1 MGKPLCLSE
10 RLVFIMT
17 PMQQS
22 RLDKAKLIIDRPA
35 DFKVCEACGSI
46 VSETTAAC
54 PNCNAYRFDAN
65 PDYVV
70 EQAVLLASREQRSVT
85 PEDLEKL
92 GLSPPGLPSGPPFR
106 LSSFFRSLPFRGRL
120 LFHLSV
126 QERQTVSICGGLQC
140 AG

>member
-1 MGKPLCLSE
+1 
-10 RLVFIMT
+10 
-17 PMQQS
+17 MQQS

-85 PEDLEKL
+85 PEDLE
-92 GLSPPGLPSGPPFR
+92 SRTFAARPSFRAAIPPQQFFQELPLPGQAPF
-106 LSSFFRSLPFRGRL
+106 SSLRAGT
-120 LFHLSV
+120 
-126 QERQTVSICGGLQC
+126 QAVSICGGLQC

>member
-1 MGKPLCLSE
+1 
-10 RLVFIMT
+10 
-17 PMQQS
+17 MQQS

-70 EQAVLLASREQRSVT
+70 EQAVLLASREQRSVMFHRPCLADALFQLVRRYEFSLFIQLVCLLIGDHVRT
-85 PEDLEKL
+85 ERCLDDAEKAEMLEAGYHLLDAHLHKL
-92 GLSPPGLPSGPPFR
+92 SKD
-106 LSSFFRSLPFRGRL
+106 
-120 LFHLSV
+120 
-126 QERQTVSICGGLQC
+126 
-140 AG
+140 

>member
-1 MGKPLCLSE
+1 
-10 RLVFIMT
+10 MT

-65 PDYVV
+65 PDYVE

-85 PEDLEKL
+85 PEDLEK
-92 GLSPPGLPSGPPFR
+92 
-106 LSSFFRSLPFRGRL
+106 
-120 LFHLSV
+120 
-126 QERQTVSICGGLQC
+126 
-140 AG
+140 

>member
-1 MGKPLCLSE
+1 
-10 RLVFIMT
+10 MT

-70 EQAVLLASREQRSVT
+70 GQAVQVASRGQSYVA
-85 PEDLEKL
+85 PE
-92 GLSPPGLPSGPPFR
+92 GS
-106 LSSFFRSLPFRGRL
+106 
-120 LFHLSV
+120 
-126 QERQTVSICGGLQC
+126 ER
-140 AG
+140 